1 MPGEN
6 GGDKAVEKAGEKAA
20 ETAGQSAEKILELKD
35 VLLGYANDFIEV
47 LPSIA
52 IAIVVLIVFWILA
65 KLGKRGAERAAE
77 RFTDD
82 PSLMSLAGTTAKV
95 VITLIGVFA
104 AMASVFP
111 GLKAGDLVAVLGLS
125 SVAVGFAFKDIF
137 QNFLAGVIILTRR
150 PFKIGDQI
158 VAEDLEG
165 TVDHISIR
173 NTELKTY
180 DGQTIIVPNSILF
193 TNPVTVRTDAKT
205 RRTTFSTGIGYDE
218 DIEEAREVMRNALDD
233 CEQVL
238 QDPAPQVLVAEH
250 GGSSV
255 NFDIRFWTDSQSG
268 NVRQGLDQVATQV
281 KYALDEADIEIPY
294 PVRTVEFF
302 DKSADAA

>member
-1 MPGEN
+1 MP
-6 GGDKAVEKAGEKAA
+6 GDKAVEKAGEKAA
-20 ETAGQSAEKILELKD
+20 DTINQSADQIVEIKD
-35 VLLGYANDFIEV
+35 VLFGYANDFIEV

-65 KLGKRGAERAAE
+65 KIGRRGAERAAE

-82 PSLMSLAGTTAKV
+82 PSLKSLAGTTAKV
-95 VITLIGVFA
+95 VITLLGIFA

-125 SVAVGFAFKDIF
+125 SVAIGFAFKDIF
-137 QNFLAGVIILTRR
+137 QNFLAGVIILTSR

-158 VAEDLEG
+158 VSDDLEG

-233 CEQVL
+233 CELVL
-238 QDPAPQVLVAEH
+238 DDPEPQIFVSEH

-255 NFDIRFWTDSQSG
+255 NFDIRYWTDSHSG
-268 NVRQGLDQVATQV
+268 TVRKGLDEVATRV
-281 KYALDEADIEIPY
+281 KYALDEANIEIPY

-302 DKSADAA
+302 DKTEEAG

>member
-6 GGDKAVEKAGEKAA
+6 VGEEAAGKATESAS
-20 ETAGQSAEKILELKD
+20 QSTNKFLELQD
-35 VLLGYANDFIEV
+35 VLMGYANDFIEV

-52 IAIVVLIVFWILA
+52 IAIVVLLVFWFLA
-65 KLGKRGAERAAE
+65 KLGKRGAERAAS
-77 RFTDD
+77 RLTDD
-82 PSLMSLAGTTAKV
+82 PSLKSLAGTTTKV
-95 VITLIGVFA
+95 VVTLIGIFA

-111 GLKAGDLVAVLGLS
+111 GLQAGDLVAVLGLS

-137 QNFLAGVIILTRR
+137 QNFLAGVIILTTR

-158 VAEDLEG
+158 VSSDLEG

-218 DIEEAREVMRNALDD
+218 DIEEAREVMREALHD

-238 QDPAPQVLVAEH
+238 EDPAPQVLVAEH

-255 NFDIRFWTDSQSG
+255 NFDIRYWTDSHIGS
-268 NVRQGLDQVATQV
+268 VRNGLDQVATSV

-302 DKSADAA
+302 DKTEDAA